1 MARRD
6 PPCKMCPAC
15 FRIVASATARCPGCG
30 TALTERQRRKDAA
43 ELETAEAR
51 VARVKRTPV
60 GLLTPDEIELLD
72 PDGQIFARRYQARVA
87 REAGC
92 PGHERAGTSTPE
104 QARRGDHRGACI
116 HCGKDMSYDSGD

>member
-1 MARRD
+1 MAGD
-6 PPCKMCPAC
+6 IPLKLCPKC
-15 FRIVASATARCPGCG
+15 FIVVPSATAWCPGCLA
-30 TALTERQRRKDAA
+30 ALTERRRRKDAA
-43 ELETAEAR
+43 ALETAEAR

-72 PDGQIFARRYQARVA
+72 PDGQIYAHRYKARVA
-87 REAGC
+87 REAEC
-92 PGHERAGTSTPE
+92 PSHQRAETSSPD